1 MKWDSFEIVEV
12 KYIKSKVSFPYVP
25 GFLSFREVPL
35 ILKCFFKLNLKPDL
49 IFVDGQGIAHPR
61 KMGLATHLG
70 ILLNLPTIGCAKK
83 PLLKNFRQPQNF
95 RGAFSPIFL
104 GEEVVGWVLR
114 TREGVKPVF
123 VSPGNFITLKETLD
137 YTLKVTRGYRLP
149 EPVRLAHQLSV
160 KVRSDLKRKF
170 LIN

>member
-25 GFLSFREVPL
+25 GFLSFREVSL

-83 PLLKNFRQPQNF
+83 PLF
-95 RGAFSPIFL
+95 
-104 GEEVVGWVLR
+104 
-114 TREGVKPVF
+114 
-123 VSPGNFITLKETLD
+123 TL
-137 YTLKVTRGYRLP
+137 RLP
-149 EPVRLAHQLSV
+149 LEPIQILWINLADAVFLALPLAMEP
-160 KVRSDLKRKF
+160 KEKALLKKPLALLKSR
-170 LIN
+170 